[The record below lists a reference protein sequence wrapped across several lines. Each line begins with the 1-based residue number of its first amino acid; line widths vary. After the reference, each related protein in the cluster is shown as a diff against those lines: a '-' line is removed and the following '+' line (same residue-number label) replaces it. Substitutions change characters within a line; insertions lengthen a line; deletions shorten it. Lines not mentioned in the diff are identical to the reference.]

1 MRTRFTSE
9 EAWIFEHIPETID
22 THPRFII
29 CYCGLMLTPW
39 SPLGDFTVSK
49 VVR

>member
-1 MRTRFTSE
+1 MRKRFTSE
-9 EAWIFEHIPETID
+9 EAWNFEHPGDNRYASEIY
-22 THPRFII
+22 
-29 CYCGLMLTPW
+29 YCGLMLTPW